1 MIDKD
6 VADPKNSQKNTES
19 ALSQQTDPQVLKSET
34 VSEKKFSAHHF
45 NIKKINSIFLFLG
58 VLFTIWFVWPLWKN
72 FLPQQLQSSVSKIL
86 DVGRLDPN
94 QLHIATL
101 REKIEAVEFNNNVIN
116 EEFRKHV
123 NSLSNQSSKL
133 TTIER
138 RLADLAVGNDYE
150 KLIKQIT
157 EEQKRLKFAQEK
169 LIALFSNAGLS
180 YGIPE
185 IKIRLQR
192 LEELAKKN
200 LNRKNFTPGRL
211 YLSEEINKRLKV
223 LEAENEQLSKTV
235 AALQNR
241 IMIEETQETRSPQTP
256 DKLNSAG
263 ILMLAFVQ
271 LKAAAT
277 TGKGFQEEWAA
288 VSTLAANDRDL
299 TLALNMMRPF
309 MKNGAP
315 TLNLL
320 RQEFSSVADKISQIS
335 SIAEPD
341 GWISAT
347 IEKISTLITIR
358 RKSTNLEAK
367 NRFLSPIDQ
376 VEIFLSN
383 GNLNSAIT
391 VVEGFSGKIK
401 NIAAFW
407 LSRARARASINKGL
421 KEAQMILLSISGMRP
436 GG

>member
-150 KLIKQIT
+150 KALSFGSTHI
-157 EEQKRLKFAQEK
+157 RLGT
-169 LIALFSNAGLS
+169 ALFG
-180 YGIPE
+180 
-185 IKIRLQR
+185 K
-192 LEELAKKN
+192 
-200 LNRKNFTPGRL
+200 RK
-211 YLSEEINKRLKV
+211 YV
-223 LEAENEQLSKTV
+223 
-235 AALQNR
+235 
-241 IMIEETQETRSPQTP
+241 
-256 DKLNSAG
+256 
-263 ILMLAFVQ
+263 
-271 LKAAAT
+271 
-277 TGKGFQEEWAA
+277 
-288 VSTLAANDRDL
+288 
-299 TLALNMMRPF
+299 
-309 MKNGAP
+309 
-315 TLNLL
+315 
-320 RQEFSSVADKISQIS
+320 
-335 SIAEPD
+335 
-341 GWISAT
+341 
-347 IEKISTLITIR
+347 
-358 RKSTNLEAK
+358 
-367 NRFLSPIDQ
+367 
-376 VEIFLSN
+376 
-383 GNLNSAIT
+383 
-391 VVEGFSGKIK
+391 
-401 NIAAFW
+401 
-407 LSRARARASINKGL
+407 
-421 KEAQMILLSISGMRP
+421 
-436 GG
+436 